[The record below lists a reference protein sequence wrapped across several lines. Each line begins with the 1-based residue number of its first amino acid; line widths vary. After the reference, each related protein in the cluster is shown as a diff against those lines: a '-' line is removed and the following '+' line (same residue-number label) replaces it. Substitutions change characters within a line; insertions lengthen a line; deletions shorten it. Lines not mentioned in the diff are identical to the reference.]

1 MNVGT
6 PIAGN
11 EGTAQVLI
19 SSMATEPRLSCN
31 RLSVMS
37 STEYTCTQWFLIQPH
52 GSLGGP
58 VHRHAHRGYQ
68 QLSDRVLL
76 LRRVYAAIVMTGG
89 FRSQIYI

>member
-37 STEYTCTQWFLIQPH
+37 STEYTCTQWFFLSSRMEAWAAPFIDMHTGDTSNCLIA
-52 GSLGGP
+52 SC
-58 VHRHAHRGYQ
+58 
-68 QLSDRVLL
+68 S
-76 LRRVYAAIVMTGG
+76 
-89 FRSQIYI
+89 